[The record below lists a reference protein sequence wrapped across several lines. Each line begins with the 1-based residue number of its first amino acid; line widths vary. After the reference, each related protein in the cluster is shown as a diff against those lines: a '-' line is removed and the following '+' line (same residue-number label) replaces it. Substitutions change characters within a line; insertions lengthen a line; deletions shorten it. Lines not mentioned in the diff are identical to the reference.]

1 MFIHLVVAATLA
13 QAQAAPALDASAFL
27 DKLQLLTDGQGHYV
41 AFDPE
46 RPYGDRLFYGDGKR
60 FARVPVV
67 GGGKNGTLQ
76 WNASLWDPRARG
88 TSLQY
93 ASVDMHESGK
103 RFSVTCAK
111 RTTPMTLVPA
121 DDAKKLLGGATF
133 SPPTFTRLPER
144 LLRDDEGTYYLV
156 DRFRTEDHADRR
168 DFRVFVGPRGNMK
181 QLPLKDIV
189 DDTEGMILATK
200 TGNLRLIT
208 KEGKTESRWVKG
220 QKSTQLTEVDLG
232 RVETGRLVYLDLG
245 PYTGQRLGTPCDDLM

>member
-1 MFIHLVVAATLA
+1 MFIHLVAAAVLA
-13 QAQAAPALDASAFL
+13 QPPAVAALDASAFRDRL
-27 DKLQLLTDGQGHYV
+27 RLLTDGQGHYV

-46 RPYGDRLFYGDGKR
+46 RPYGEHLFYGDGKT

-67 GGGKNGTLQ
+67 GGGKNGTEQ

-88 TSLQY
+88 TSLQH
-93 ASVDMHESGK
+93 ASVDMQEAGK
-103 RFSVTCAK
+103 KFSVTCAK
-111 RTTPMTLVPA
+111 RTTPLNPVPA
-121 DDAKKLLGGATF
+121 EEATKVLAGATF
-133 SPPTFTRLPER
+133 TPPIFTRLPER

-156 DRFRTEDHADRR
+156 DRFRTDDRADRR

-208 KEGKTESRWVKG
+208 REGKAESRWVKG
-220 QKSTQLTEVDLG
+220 QKTTPLTEVDLG
-232 RVETGRLVYLDLG
+232 RAETGRLVYLDLG